1 MLFNMGFEA
10 FSVGTGQLLMRVSTP
25 PLSAPLQKSLLPW
38 PCPGD
43 CLFSPESSFVLLA
56 PPPPTRPLFCQAGQ
70 LCLFAIQI
78 SFTILS
84 HLLTVSLTLLGR
96 INQPGPPLRSHSP
109 PLSLSHS

>member
-56 PPPPTRPLFCQAGQ
+56 PPPAHQA
-70 LCLFAIQI
+70 
-78 SFTILS
+78 SVLS
-84 HLLTVSLTLLGR
+84 SWSALPICHSDFFHNFVS
-96 INQPGPPLRSHSP
+96 SP
-109 PLSLSHS
+109 DSLSHSLGQD

>member
-1 MLFNMGFEA
+1 MPFNKGFEA

-38 PCPGD
+38 PCSGD
-43 CLFSPESSFVLLA
+43 CLFSPESSFVLLV
-56 PPPPTRPLFCQAGQ
+56 PPPARPLFCQTGQ

-84 HLLTVSLTLLGR
+84 HLL
-96 INQPGPPLRSHSP
+96 
-109 PLSLSHS
+109 

>member
-56 PPPPTRPLFCQAGQ
+56 PPRPPGLCSVKLVSSAYLPFRFHSQFC
-70 LCLFAIQI
+70 L
-78 SFTILS
+78 
-84 HLLTVSLTLLGR
+84 VS
-96 INQPGPPLRSHSP
+96 
-109 PLSLSHS
+109 